1 MIETSPMI
9 SSFSKDRVIAFLS
22 GTDTEAGAG
31 SGEVLGIL
39 KQMHD
44 DMQKTLEEAKASE
57 VVADKGFSDLKA
69 AKDEEIETAAE
80 TIESKEKKSGE
91 LEVSVSQNK
100 DALEDTQGE
109 KDDAEK
115 MLKTL
120 TTTCDSRKLEWEARL
135 KLRDEEIA
143 AISQAISILND
154 DDALDVFK
162 KAVPSALVDADDDD
176 DSQSAGFLQTRH
188 LSVSAS
194 RLQKAIVIVTKA
206 RQAKHHDTKMELL
219 LQTIK

>member
-1 MIETSPMI
+1 MI
-9 SSFSKDRVIAFLS
+9 STFSKDRVIGFLEGQNS
-22 GTDTEAGAG
+22 ENAGN
-31 SGEVLGIL
+31 SGEILGIL

-44 DMQKTLEEAKASE
+44 DMGKTLSDAEAAEK
-57 VVADKGFSDLKA
+57 VAVQGFSDLKA

-80 TIESKEKKSGE
+80 TIEAKEKKAGE

-100 DALEDTQGE
+100 DALEDTTGE

-176 DSQSAGFLQTRH
+176 SQSAGFLQT
-188 LSVSAS
+188 
-194 RLQKAIVIVTKA
+194 
-206 RQAKHHDTKMELL
+206 
-219 LQTIK
+219 